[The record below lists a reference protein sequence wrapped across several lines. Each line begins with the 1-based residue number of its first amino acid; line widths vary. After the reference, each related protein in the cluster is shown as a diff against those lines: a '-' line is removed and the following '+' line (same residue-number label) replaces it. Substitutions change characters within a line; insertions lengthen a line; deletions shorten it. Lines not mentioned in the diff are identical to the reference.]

1 MEKNMSTGSPL
12 SIILKFSLPL
22 FIGNLFQSFYN
33 MVDAMIVGRFV
44 GEDALAA
51 VGATGTIMF
60 VVTGLATGLSTGFT
74 VLTSQK
80 YGEGNEEGT
89 RKSVA
94 NGMVLSLIMVL
105 ALTVISLACMNPIL
119 KLMNTPDNI
128 FEDASTYITAI
139 CIGMVSIVAYNF
151 FAACLRAVGNSRIP
165 LITLIISASINVALD
180 LLFIRGFGWG
190 VAGAAWATN
199 LAQAV
204 SAVICALY
212 LCRKKKSMWPRLK
225 ELRLN

>member
-1 MEKNMSTGSPL
+1 
-12 SIILKFSLPL
+12 
-22 FIGNLFQSFYN
+22 
-33 MVDAMIVGRFV
+33 
-44 GEDALAA
+44 
-51 VGATGTIMF
+51 
-60 VVTGLATGLSTGFT
+60 
-74 VLTSQK
+74 
-80 YGEGNEEGT
+80 
-89 RKSVA
+89 
-94 NGMVLSLIMVL
+94 MVL

-225 ELRLN
+225 SCG